1 MVVEIL
7 LLRVPP
13 AAVKNVGVNVYVNEH
28 EIHQPNVTNFTVFI
42 GRFLFGQ
49 DIDFISETI
58 FSFYCIRKDLQFRFH
73 IQFEKI
79 IKNDK
84 EKKIK

>member
-49 DIDFISETI
+49 DIYFIWKPFFRE
-58 FSFYCIRKDLQFRFH
+58 FFYCIRKDLQFRFH
-73 IQFEKI
+73 IH
-79 IKNDK
+79 
-84 EKKIK
+84 